1 MIARI
6 LRLPWLILN
15 SLFALPIGCLIA
27 LVWANLDPLSYFK
40 TSHALALAVNDVG
53 MALFFGVMTKHVV
66 EETLAGGV
74 LHSWRR
80 ALVPVVAAAG
90 GVAASVAVFVVFLS
104 FVEEPMLTS
113 AWPVT
118 AAADVALCFVAGGW
132 IFGRHAAVPFLVA
145 LALASNAIGL
155 TILAL
160 TYPARIVYAPAGVT
174 LIVAGMIAALAL
186 RRLHTRSFWPYLLI
200 AGSLCWAG
208 LFLAG
213 VHPALALV
221 MVVPFM
227 PHARH
232 DPGLLADP
240 PAHARDTLSKF
251 ERFWAIPVQIVL
263 FLFGLVNAGVPLH
276 GLESGVWALPIALF
290 VGRPIGVLIAGELAV
305 RVGLY
310 RPSDIGWR
318 QLLVI
323 GFVASTGFAM
333 ALFFSTGVL
342 STGPLLLEMKT
353 GALLTGAGV
362 FLAWA
367 AARVLGLSHRGPL
380 MAAQPQANQR

>member
-15 SLFALPIGCLIA
+15 SLFALPIGCLVA
-27 LVWANLDPLSYFK
+27 LVWANLDPTTYYR

-80 ALVPVVAAAG
+80 ALVPVVAAVG
-90 GVAASVAVFVVFLS
+90 GVAAAAAAFLVFLS
-104 FVEEPMLTS
+104 FVEEPMLES
-113 AWPVT
+113 AWTVT
-118 AAADVALCFVAGGW
+118 AAADVALCFVVGGM
-132 IFGRHAAVPFLVA
+132 IFGRQASLPFLVS

-155 TILAL
+155 TILAF
-160 TYPARIVYAPAGVT
+160 THPTRIVYAPAGLT
-174 LIVAGMIAALAL
+174 LIVAGMLAAFAL
-186 RRLHTRSFWPYLLI
+186 RRLHTRSFWPYLLV

-227 PHARH
+227 PHARR

-240 PAHARDTLSKF
+240 LPHARDTLSKF
-251 ERFWAIPVQIVL
+251 ERFWTFPVQVVL
-263 FLFGLVNAGVPLH
+263 FLFGIVNAGVPLH
-276 GLESGVWALPIALF
+276 GLEAGVWALPVALL
-290 VGRPIGVLIAGELAV
+290 VGRPIGVLVAGELAV
-305 RVGLY
+305 RLGLY
-310 RPSDIGWR
+310 RPSGIGWR
-318 QLLVI
+318 ELIVI

-353 GALLTGAGV
+353 GALLSGAGV
-362 FLAWA
+362 FVAWA
-367 AARVLGLSHRGPL
+367 AARVLGLNHRR
-380 MAAQPQANQR
+380 AAVAAHPQANQS

>member
-27 LVWANLDPLSYFK
+27 LVWANIDPVTYYK

-53 MALFFGVMTKHVV
+53 MTLFFGVMTKHVV

-90 GVAASVAVFVVFLS
+90 GVAASIAVFVAFLS
-104 FVEEPMLTS
+104 FIDEPMLTD
-113 AWPVT
+113 AWVVT
-118 AAADVALCFVAGGW
+118 AAADVALCFVAGKL
-132 IFGRHAAVPFLVA
+132 IFGRHGSLPFLVS
-145 LALASNAIGL
+145 LSLASNAIGL
-155 TILAL
+155 TILAF
-160 TYPARIVYAPAGVT
+160 THPARIVYAPAGIT
-174 LIVAGMIAALAL
+174 LIVVGMIAAFAL
-186 RRLHTRSFWPYLLI
+186 RRLHARSFWPYLLI
-200 AGSLCWAG
+200 AGSVCWAG

-227 PHARH
+227 PHARR

-240 PAHARDTLSKF
+240 PPHARDTLSKF
-251 ERFWAIPVQIVL
+251 ERFWTIPVQIVL

-276 GLESGVWALPIALF
+276 GLEAGVWALPVALF
-290 VGRPIGVLIAGELAV
+290 VGRPIGVLIAAEVAV
-305 RVGLY
+305 RLGLY

-318 QLLVI
+318 QLIVI
-323 GFVASTGFAM
+323 GLVASTGFAM

-353 GALLTGAGV
+353 GALLSGGGV

-367 AARVLGLSHRGPL
+367 AARVLGLSHHRPAV
-380 MAAQPQANQR
+380 AAQPQVTER